1 MNKNNDKIESIKL
14 SHLNKIEEIKMKHSI
29 EINFDNRICR
39 ERQRLQKLCG
49 GTWDYQLSVSENSK
63 EKNLL

>member
-49 GTWDYQLSVSENSK
+49 GTWDY
-63 EKNLL
+63 